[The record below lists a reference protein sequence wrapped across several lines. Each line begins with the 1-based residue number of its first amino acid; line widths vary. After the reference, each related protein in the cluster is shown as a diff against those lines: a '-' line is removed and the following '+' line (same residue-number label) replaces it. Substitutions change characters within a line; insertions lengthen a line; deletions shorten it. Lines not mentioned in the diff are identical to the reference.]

1 VEKKIRTVTWF
12 EFCQIILDRFG
23 KEHHELLIRQL
34 FHIKQLSSVAEYVE
48 RFSELVDQL
57 TAYES
62 RTDPLYYTMRF
73 IDGLQYEL
81 RSAVLIQ
88 RPPDLDTA
96 CVLALLQ
103 EEVTAPNRNR
113 GFRKT
118 ESLPSSKFVT
128 RNPLPLPPTPRVDS
142 SGVNAAAEQV
152 RGHPQDDK
160 WAALRAFRRA
170 KGLCVKCAE
179 KWSPEHKC
187 PPSAQLNA
195 IKDLWDLFQLEDTEE
210 NDQCVPGQD
219 CNGQLFVAVSEA
231 TFMGK
236 ESSKTMQ
243 LVGSVQGKETL
254 ILIDS
259 RSSRTFIS
267 TKLAASLSG
276 VKQLDVPV
284 NVPVATGGNMQCST
298 YIPGAALSIQGCS
311 FRMDMKVLPLSH
323 YDIIVGMDWLESF
336 SPMKVHW
343 RQKWMLIP
351 YLGTHSLLQG
361 LGPEIPEGSVVEVSA
376 ILATDKEL
384 LQVEMPPD
392 LVELLDE
399 FHHEVFDQPK
409 GLPPSRPCDHT
420 IPLVEGA
427 TPVSVRPYR
436 YPPAIKDEIERQIIE
451 MLKDGIIQHSTS
463 PFSSYVLLVKKK
475 DNS

>member
-1 VEKKIRTVTWF
+1 MPKLNSPEFDGENPRLWIKRSQDYFELCQVESRAWIKIASMYFTKSAARWLQSVEKKIRTVTWF
-12 EFCQIILDRFG
+12 EFCQMILDRFG

-179 KWSPEHKC
+179 KWSREHKC
-187 PPSAQLNA
+187 PPSA
-195 IKDLWDLFQLEDTEE
+195 
-210 NDQCVPGQD
+210 
-219 CNGQLFVAVSEA
+219 
-231 TFMGK
+231 
-236 ESSKTMQ
+236 
-243 LVGSVQGKETL
+243 
-254 ILIDS
+254 
-259 RSSRTFIS
+259 
-267 TKLAASLSG
+267 
-276 VKQLDVPV
+276 
-284 NVPVATGGNMQCST
+284 
-298 YIPGAALSIQGCS
+298 
-311 FRMDMKVLPLSH
+311 
-323 YDIIVGMDWLESF
+323 
-336 SPMKVHW
+336 
-343 RQKWMLIP
+343 
-351 YLGTHSLLQG
+351 
-361 LGPEIPEGSVVEVSA
+361 
-376 ILATDKEL
+376 
-384 LQVEMPPD
+384 
-392 LVELLDE
+392 
-399 FHHEVFDQPK
+399 
-409 GLPPSRPCDHT
+409 
-420 IPLVEGA
+420 
-427 TPVSVRPYR
+427 
-436 YPPAIKDEIERQIIE
+436 
-451 MLKDGIIQHSTS
+451 
-463 PFSSYVLLVKKK
+463 
-475 DNS
+475 